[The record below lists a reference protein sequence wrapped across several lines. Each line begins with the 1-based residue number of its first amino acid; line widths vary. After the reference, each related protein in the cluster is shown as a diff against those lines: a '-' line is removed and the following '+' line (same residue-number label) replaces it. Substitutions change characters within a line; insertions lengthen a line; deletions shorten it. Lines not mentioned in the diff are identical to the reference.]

1 MTADA
6 PERDEVQEE
15 HLAVTRAVAARI
27 AGLTERQ
34 VDYWAGT
41 GLIEPTVDTRL
52 SPGRRIRL
60 RSWSRSR
67 PSPLRTSKPCD
78 SAPPEVRFVC
88 DHDVD
93 AAVAATLRR
102 LGHDAWT
109 AANAGLSAVSDDE
122 LTVYA
127 HDQSANLI
135 EERIDELVAALS
147 VRKDVW
153 VRLSAEG
160 LSLSSAW
167 T

>member
-1 MTADA
+1 M
-6 PERDEVQEE
+6 
-15 HLAVTRAVAARI
+15 
-27 AGLTERQ
+27 
-34 VDYWAGT
+34 
-41 GLIEPTVDTRL
+41 
-52 SPGRRIRL
+52 
-60 RSWSRSR
+60 
-67 PSPLRTSKPCD
+67 
-78 SAPPEVRFVC
+78 RFVC

-127 HDQSANLI
+127 DDQSAALLTHDTEFSKRRRRNVVGKHVWLRCSEMDAADLI
-135 EERIDELVAALS
+135 EDRIDELVAALC
-147 VRKDVW
+147 VRKAVW

-160 LSLSSAW
+160 LSLSFAW

>member
-1 MTADA
+1 M
-6 PERDEVQEE
+6 
-15 HLAVTRAVAARI
+15 
-27 AGLTERQ
+27 
-34 VDYWAGT
+34 
-41 GLIEPTVDTRL
+41 
-52 SPGRRIRL
+52 
-60 RSWSRSR
+60 
-67 PSPLRTSKPCD
+67 
-78 SAPPEVRFVC
+78 RFVC

-93 AAVAATLRR
+93 AAVAARLRR

-127 HDQSANLI
+127 DDQSAALLTHDTEFSKRRQRNVVGKHVWLRCSEMDAADLI

-153 VRLSAEG
+153 VRLSADG
-160 LSLSSAW
+160 LSLSFAW